1 MIGIL
6 QLDETEKQSNEVT
19 LKNENIKKEDVL
31 EKLIDN
37 FVGSLNEKKI
47 VVSDNEAK

>member
-1 MIGIL
+1 MIK
-6 QLDETEKQSNEVT
+6 LDEIEKQSNDVR
-19 LKNENIKKEDVL
+19 LKDENIKKEDVL